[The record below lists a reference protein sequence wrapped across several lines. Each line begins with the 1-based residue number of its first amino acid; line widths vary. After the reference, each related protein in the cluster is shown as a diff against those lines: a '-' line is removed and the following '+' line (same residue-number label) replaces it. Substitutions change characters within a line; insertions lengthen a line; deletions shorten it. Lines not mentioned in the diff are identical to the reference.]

1 MVLASQP
8 YVVNKPPEPP
18 KIATSIIPPSPS
30 KCRDILYQRSM
41 ELEKGQQQ
49 PDLGNPVDR
58 LVIMNRFFTQC
69 ADATVQ
75 LKVLDIVAE
84 IMKPIPKLVS
94 EPTPECL
101 KPQPVIMKKTK
112 KYVRKT
118 SRKRC
123 GKMLAT
129 GYHCRKYANIGSK
142 RCCFHKHLEV
152 QDDDNTE
159 TDSDYSDTG
168 LLSDIE
174 VEETGPVGDAI
185 ASTDPLL
192 SV

>member
-1 MVLASQP
+1 MFLAFEP

-18 KIATSIIPPSPS
+18 KIATSITPPSPS
-30 KCRDILYQRSM
+30 KCRDILYQRSV
-41 ELEKGQQQ
+41 ELEKRQQQ

-142 RCCFHKHLEV
+142 RCGFHKNLEV
-152 QDDDNTE
+152 QDDDE

-174 VEETGPVGDAI
+174 VDETGPVGDAV

-192 SV
+192 LV